1 MFPNNP
7 HMQAEL
13 STACL
18 PRQGLQSSYVGHHRY
33 GRNWQC
39 YRALQDS
46 DVCRGETMKNKVQK
60 SAKDRVYLS
69 LLLMEQLISS
79 FLLPEEGS
87 GEDPASSV
95 IRSAFLT
102 A

>member
-13 STACL
+13 SQHVCPGRGCTEWLCG
-18 PRQGLQSSYVGHHRY
+18 QQRY

-39 YRALQDS
+39 YRALQES
-46 DVCRGETMKNKVQK
+46 DMGLGETMKKKVQK
-60 SAKDRVYLS
+60 SAKDHVSLS

-87 GEDPASSV
+87 VEDPASSV
-95 IRSAFLT
+95 IHTAFLT